1 MDWIIVLA
9 LVVLGVGLLLM
20 EFIFIPGTTVV
31 GFVGLGCAAL
41 GVYWAYEMFGV
52 IAGTSVL
59 SVSMLVTL
67 GGLYYG
73 LKSGAWEK
81 LSLKNKI
88 TSKVNEDQL
97 MPIVG
102 EEGRATSALRP
113 TGTGEFNEQLYE
125 VLTFGGLV
133 DAGKKIRVIKV
144 EGRKVWVE
152 PLPEDFQDDSSDA

>member
-9 LVVLGVGLLLM
+9 LIIFGVGLMLM

-31 GFVGLGCAAL
+31 GFVGLACAAL
-41 GVYWAYEMFGV
+41 GIYWAYEKFGV

-73 LKSGAWEK
+73 LKSGMWEK

-97 MPIVG
+97 LPIVG
-102 EEGRATSALRP
+102 EEGKTISALRP
-113 TGTGEFNEQLYE
+113 SGTGEFNDQLYE

-144 EGRKVWVE
+144 EGRKIWVE
-152 PLPEDFQDDSSDA
+152 ALPDELQEG

>member
-1 MDWIIVLA
+1 MEWIVVLA
-9 LVVLGVGLLLM
+9 LIVFGVGLMLV

-31 GFVGLGCAAL
+31 GFIGLACAGLGI
-41 GVYWAYEMFGV
+41 YWAYEKFGV

-73 LKSGAWEK
+73 LKSGMWEK

-97 MPIVG
+97 LPIVG
-102 EEGRATSALRP
+102 EEGKAISALRP
-113 TGTGEFNEQLYE
+113 SGTGEFSDQLYE
-125 VLTFGGLV
+125 VLTFGSFV
-133 DAGKKIRVIKV
+133 DSGKKIRVTKV
-144 EGRKVWVE
+144 EGRKIWVE
-152 PLPEDFQDDSSDA
+152 ALPDDFQGE

>member
-1 MDWIIVLA
+1 
-9 LVVLGVGLLLM
+9 M

-31 GFVGLGCAAL
+31 GFVGLACAAL
-41 GVYWAYEMFGV
+41 GIYWAYEKFGV

-73 LKSGAWEK
+73 LKSGMWEK

-97 MPIVG
+97 LPIVG
-102 EEGRATSALRP
+102 EEGKTISALRP
-113 TGTGEFNEQLYE
+113 SGTGEFNDQLYE

-144 EGRKVWVE
+144 EGRKIWVE
-152 PLPEDFQDDSSDA
+152 ALPDELQEG